1 MRRQQGGERRRAGRA
16 DRSERTAVFGKTKL
30 CKFHILGVCSKG
42 AECNFAHEAV
52 ELNQLPDLAKT
63 KVCKALINTGHCD
76 DPECRYAHNKEE
88 LRETPSPDPNSARLR
103 APAPGEGAMN
113 LPNASSP
120 AGPMNPNY
128 GMVFGQSMNGM
139 PQDPQAQAAVLQQLA
154 AQLSMQAA
162 MIQASHGN
170 GWPGPQ
176 PCGQSPGQW
185 LLPHAQPLAG
195 GEAPDRD
202 TRSKGIPVELASLTP
217 QPTPPAYP
225 QGRAV
230 DAADAPVSANGR
242 QQRRINVTNARHN
255 VPKADGPRVSP
266 SMGQPPSSY
275 EPVGQLAAP
284 YEPVKL
290 PTAFEQDTSAL
301 QLGSLFHPAQS
312 SGGSSPELNA
322 WASPMLG
329 PTIKEP
335 EDPSPRGRL
344 DSDVWELREEAEP
357 DDAERRLRLPSQGGE
372 KRLQD
377 TPVLGGI
384 MVKHTFLDIQPEGP
398 KAGMRSVQTHSGSL
412 CLMTARDE
420 DDDDE

>member
-1 MRRQQGGERRRAGRA
+1 
-16 DRSERTAVFGKTKL
+16 
-30 CKFHILGVCSKG
+30 
-42 AECNFAHEAV
+42 
-52 ELNQLPDLAKT
+52 
-63 KVCKALINTGHCD
+63 
-76 DPECRYAHNKEE
+76 
-88 LRETPSPDPNSARLR
+88 
-103 APAPGEGAMN
+103 
-113 LPNASSP
+113 
-120 AGPMNPNY
+120 MNPNY
-128 GMVFGQSMNGM
+128 DMVFGQSMNGM

-162 MIQASHGN
+162 MIQASHVN
-170 GWPGPQ
+170 GWSGPQ
-176 PCGQSPGQW
+176 PCAQSPVQW
-185 LLPHAQPLAG
+185 LSPHAQSLCG
-195 GEAPDRD
+195 GEAPNRD

-217 QPTPPAYP
+217 QPTPPVYP
-225 QGRAV
+225 HGRAF
-230 DAADAPVSANGR
+230 DAADAPVSATGR
-242 QQRRINVTNARHN
+242 QQRRINVPNARHRG
-255 VPKADGPRVSP
+255 PKADGPWGSP
-266 SMGQPPSSY
+266 SMGQTTPSY

-290 PTAFEQDTSAL
+290 PTAYQDASAL
-301 QLGSLFHPAQS
+301 QLGSRFHPAQS

-329 PTIKEP
+329 PSIKEP

-357 DDAERRLRLPSQGGE
+357 DDAERRGRLPSQGGE

-420 DDDDE
+420 DDDDEQ